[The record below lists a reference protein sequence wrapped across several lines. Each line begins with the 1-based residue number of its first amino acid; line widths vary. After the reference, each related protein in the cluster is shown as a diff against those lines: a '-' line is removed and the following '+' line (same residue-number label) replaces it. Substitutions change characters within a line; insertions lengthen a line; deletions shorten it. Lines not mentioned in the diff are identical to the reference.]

1 MDLCTLTSLADT
13 GHSRKVSEISG
24 LVAGFMGYSR
34 DESELIGKAALYH
47 DVGKSRVPR
56 EFLDKA
62 GPLTEQEYEAV
73 KQHARLGGE
82 MILGLIRILCAAY
95 MMAVNHHER
104 LDGSGYRGLTAEKIS
119 VRERIVAAVDV
130 FDALLSKRAYKKA
143 FPLPDVLSFLGDRAG
158 REFDKDVVMV
168 LTERANTFAALYR

>member
-62 GPLTEQEYEAV
+62 GPLTEQEYETV

-104 LDGSGYRGLTAEKIS
+104 LDGSG
-119 VRERIVAAVDV
+119 AASR
-130 FDALLSKRAYKKA
+130 LRKYPCGS
-143 FPLPDVLSFLGDRAG
+143 VLSPPLMFSTRSCQKG
-158 REFDKDVVMV
+158 RTRRRFPCPMCCHS
-168 LTERANTFAALYR
+168 